1 MKKIALIPGTFDPVT
16 VGHIELVK
24 FASALFDEVVVCIGV
39 NPSKKHLF
47 DEKTRMEMLKKAIAP
62 YPNVKADFF
71 HGMTADYAVSIG
83 AKYIVRGIRNETDAK
98 YELEMADFNR
108 NYRGIRTLLVP
119 ASTEIADIS
128 STLVREKLALGQSVD
143 DLIPKNV
150 L

>member
-24 FASALFDEVVVCIGV
+24 FASA
-39 NPSKKHLF
+39 LF

-108 NYRGIRTLLVP
+108 NYRGIRTVLVP